1 MTPDQVYY
9 LWQKANAN
17 IWQRHPDPLTSA
29 KLLLSGDTRYE
40 NTCNEFESGNV
51 KALCFYAPEAIR
63 LARPATTL
71 VMDSTYGTNNAGMD
85 LFAVLAEIDG
95 TGLPLAYC
103 LLQVVKSPE
112 AGNKSVR
119 ADLGAK
125 LCVLTKFLERLKEKI
140 DLRPR
145 FFAIDKDAAEIFAV
159 KSVWPHTKVQLCY
172 WHVKRAVNLKLC
184 EAKKTKTQDRY
195 WPAQAQQLIPHLEVC
210 WGSLPTR
217 RPLGDH
223 FVGRCNCPSKA
234 ERVEEEGRLEPA
246 NKDERD
252 SVLEIMRR
260 HFHLHPLI
268 PDENGTFKSA
278 ETIHRECAAEMY
290 TWCKARGYYRLWA
303 YLFTSWY
310 SEGQWKLWA
319 RSAEPNSIPTV
330 KTTMIVESH
339 WRILKHNYL
348 HRFNRP
354 RVDLVVWILITLVIP
369 DAIHKI
375 SAILSGNSRV
385 FKVRW
390 RADFKKHWRA
400 NAKKEVDPENVEKY
414 HTNPVSWVCGCRAFL
429 FDRILTCKHLI
440 HCFEPPNPEF
450 FDAVKRYTTPPFW
463 RDERLILRPEFVT

>member
-1 MTPDQVYY
+1 MNIAKGARTRV
-9 LWQKANAN
+9 QKSPGGSFVDVNLHN
-17 IWQRHPDPLTSA
+17 IFAATRKGVSCNVILTL
-29 KLLLSGDTRYE
+29 KLKCS
-40 NTCNEFESGNV
+40 V
-51 KALCFYAPEAIR
+51 KEA
-63 LARPATTL
+63 TK
-71 VMDSTYGTNNAGMD
+71 S
-85 LFAVLAEIDG
+85 DG
-95 TGLPLAYC
+95 TFYRWDER
-103 LLQVVKSPE
+103 SPAVPGRDTIWTV
-112 AGNKSVR
+112 AGTAV
-119 ADLGAK
+119 G
-125 LCVLTKFLERLKEKI
+125 T
-140 DLRPR
+140 
-145 FFAIDKDAAEIFAV
+145 FAV
-159 KSVWPHTKVQLCY
+159 KLIWPHTKVQLCY
-172 WHVKRAVNLKLC
+172 WH
-184 EAKKTKTQDRY
+184 DRY

-354 RVDLVVWILITLVIP
+354 RVDLVVGILITRVIP
-369 DAIHKI
+369 DAIHKY
-375 SAILSGNSRV
+375 R
-385 FKVRW
+385 
-390 RADFKKHWRA
+390 
-400 NAKKEVDPENVEKY
+400 
-414 HTNPVSWVCGCRAFL
+414 
-429 FDRILTCKHLI
+429 
-440 HCFEPPNPEF
+440 
-450 FDAVKRYTTPPFW
+450 RY
-463 RDERLILRPEFVT
+463 